1 MFVSLMECCAKEND
15 NGRIRTYAPNGN
27 SLAGSRLNHS
37 ATLSC
42 LLWSWVSTTSESAL
56 GVVVSGRKRKRQW
69 QDLNLRIQRIID
81 FKSIALDHSATL
93 SSHRSGVE
101 QHMVAS
107 GVSRLVVS
115 SIVRE
120 CSSDGRALALHARGR
135 GIDTPHFHCIVCF
148 FLSGMASS
156 TQHSS
161 SKKQSGMGSKGEY
174 IT

>member
-1 MFVSLMECCAKEND
+1 MFLTVCCAKEND

-42 LLWSWVSTTSESAL
+42 LLCSWASTTSESVV
-56 GVVVSGRKRKRQW
+56 GVIASGRKRKRQW
-69 QDLNLRIQRIID
+69 QDLNLRIRRIID

-93 SSHRSGVE
+93 SSHRSGVS
-101 QHMVAS
+101 HYLGAS
-107 GVSRLVVS
+107 CVSRLVVW

-161 SKKQSGMGSKGEY
+161 SKKQRVMGSKGEY